1 MTVRVQLRKRD
12 RIPERCTGAYD
23 AACCMQNDCESCSC
37 CEDWMAT
44 FGNPLLVLELG
55 RLLMHVVHAD
65 KHERYVECSPYGTH
79 YDPDVEAAMPLNNA
93 AMPPNN
99 AYAYAAPVTN
109 THRIRTVPVGTTLE
123 MSPVAPV
130 APVQAHAPRFDTNTG
145 LPLATVAPASQP
157 PKPRFDVNTGLPLE
171 AL

>member
-1 MTVRVQLRKRD
+1 MTVRVQIRKRD

-55 RLLMHVVHAD
+55 RMLMHVVHAD

-99 AYAYAAPVTN
+99 AYAYAAPVVTN
-109 THRIRTVPVGTTLE
+109 TQRNRTVPTGTTLE
-123 MSPVAPV
+123 MTAVAPQVV
-130 APVQAHAPRFDTNTG
+130 APVQAQPPRFDINTG
-145 LPLATVAPASQP
+145 QP
-157 PKPRFDVNTGLPLE
+157 ITPVPQAPKPAFDVNTGLPLE

>member
-1 MTVRVQLRKRD
+1 
-12 RIPERCTGAYD
+12 
-23 AACCMQNDCESCSC
+23 
-37 CEDWMAT
+37 MAT

-99 AYAYAAPVTN
+99 AYAYAAPVVTN
-109 THRIRTVPVGTTLE
+109 TQRNRTVPTGTTLE
-123 MSPVAPV
+123 MTAVAPQVV
-130 APVQAHAPRFDTNTG
+130 APVQAQPPRFDINTG
-145 LPLATVAPASQP
+145 QPIAPVPQA
-157 PKPRFDVNTGLPLE
+157 PKPAFDVNTGLPLE